1 MKIDNVAADLLR
13 QAKQAEGEIVR
24 HRLERGLVISAKR
37 IDRQWHLAAARPDV
51 YPSDAEAVVVAR
63 AFGVPLGTEPEW
75 TVRKQKTA
83 LAVVDWHGIVWK
95 WLEEDSAHQP
105 ALLPEPVV
113 YA

>member
-1 MKIDNVAADLLR
+1 MKMDTIAADLLR
-13 QAKQAEGEIVR
+13 QARQTPGEIVR
-24 HRLERGLVISAKR
+24 SKLERGLVISAKR
-37 IDRQWHLAAARPDV
+37 MDRQWHLAAARPDV

-75 TVRKQKTA
+75 TVRKQRTA
-83 LAVVDWHGIVWK
+83 LAVVDWYGIVWK

-105 ALLPEPVV
+105 ALLPEPAV